1 MCGCFPLSSS
11 RGEGWEVTCGFEP
24 PRPKNHNYEK
34 TATPVWSAPSGA
46 TSAGVNQGWPPEVAC
61 GWRRELVAF
70 MLRGEER
77 RAGSRHC
84 PLLGQG
90 ETLYGTRTVPG
101 WYQGSAGARGTS
113 RLAHYSESL
122 YMSIP
127 RRPAGSAFARP
138 WRSAGFKSGL
148 PCAQVATYA
157 PNHPPALCRS
167 GNQRSSRVPRT
178 RECARSHHD
187 KRIVSRFISQ
197 IPAVVADL

>member
-1 MCGCFPLSSS
+1 MPLYRREIHRSLS
-11 RGEGWEVTCGFEP
+11 RPAIAHRVG
-24 PRPKNHNYEK
+24 
-34 TATPVWSAPSGA
+34 
-46 TSAGVNQGWPPEVAC
+46 AGVNQGWHPEVAC
-61 GWRRELVAF
+61 GWRRVLVAF

-90 ETLYGTRTVPG
+90 GGTLYVTRMLPG
-101 WYQGSAGARGTS
+101 QCRCQGAS

-122 YMSIP
+122 CMSIP